1 MYLPRKVG
9 ISHFLSY
16 LRTYAFSYVLRF
28 CRLTDLEVNKDLI
41 RQVSSAIDTDIEQY
55 VK

>member
-1 MYLPRKVG
+1 MFAHICYP
-9 ISHFLSY
+9 I
-16 LRTYAFSYVLRF
+16 SYVLHF
-28 CRLTDLEVNKDLI
+28 CCVTDLEVNKDLI